1 MKLLLDAHT
10 LLWLVAGDPK
20 LSTQAKASI
29 ADPTN
34 VLLLRVESIWELE
47 IKITKPKQKLE
58 LSEPLKTY

>member
-1 MKLLLDAHT
+1 MKLLIDAHT

-47 IKITKPKQKLE
+47 IKTTKPKQKLE

>member
-47 IKITKPKQKLE
+47 IKTTKPKQKLE